1 MEKDAPVRR
10 RSSGDGAD
18 VIATSRR
25 LNDSK
30 TQSQYEPYKQA
41 EWGFVNHWYPA
52 VFSEE
57 LEEDQV
63 EGVQICG
70 IPIVLRRVNGRVYAL
85 KDRCIHRGVRMS
97 AKPMCFNKETI
108 SCWYHGF
115 TFNLET
121 GNLDTI
127 VGNPDDKLIGTTG
140 VTPYPSEE
148 KCGIVFVFV
157 REDDFPLDEV
167 PPLAHD
173 LPIAFP
179 DNSER
184 FPHPLWPAAPHIL
197 HEDAVGLGIHRTGE
211 SNWRVACENGFDN
224 AHILIHLS
232 LIHI

>member
-25 LNDSK
+25 INDSK

-140 VTPYPSEE
+140 VTPYPTEE

-157 REDDFPLDEV
+157 REDDFP
-167 PPLAHD
+167 
-173 LPIAFP
+173 
-179 DNSER
+179 
-184 FPHPLWPAAPHIL
+184 
-197 HEDAVGLGIHRTGE
+197 
-211 SNWRVACENGFDN
+211 
-224 AHILIHLS
+224 
-232 LIHI
+232 

>member
-127 VGNPDDKLIGTTG
+127 VGNPDDK
-140 VTPYPSEE
+140 
-148 KCGIVFVFV
+148 
-157 REDDFPLDEV
+157 
-167 PPLAHD
+167 
-173 LPIAFP
+173 
-179 DNSER
+179 
-184 FPHPLWPAAPHIL
+184 
-197 HEDAVGLGIHRTGE
+197 
-211 SNWRVACENGFDN
+211 
-224 AHILIHLS
+224 
-232 LIHI
+232 